1 VRSHAVEDYQ
11 DIGKQQ
17 ENIMAIEK
25 ILVIGQDESVRPAL
39 SGALESDYELQW
51 TANIGEARQRISSD
65 RFDLIIADAE
75 AQDFENFAASAREW
89 PATIVIAGPA
99 QRNIAAKA
107 LNDGAFSC
115 VGKPISREE
124 LTGVIA
130 RAAEFN
136 QTAEVCRRL
145 GADDE
150 QLLLGDSFA
159 SSQIR
164 SLLSKVAQTTIPV
177 LIRGESGVGKEL
189 VARLVHRQG
198 SRASGPFIK
207 VDCAAIPED
216 SLEQALFGWS
226 VWGSLAGGKRI
237 QGGLE
242 LAARGTLLIDEISLL
257 PMNVQARLLKTVQ
270 EKKFQR
276 TDGTR
281 WISLDTR
288 IIATTTRELDKE
300 ASKGTFNEQ
309 LFFALNVVPIWV
321 PPLKERPQD
330 IRALAS
336 TFAGYFSRKHG
347 SPIELSREA
356 IAGFEHAEWPCN
368 VRQLQNAIEQTVL
381 GHSSPI
387 VAPNF
392 TNGSNNTSAPIG
404 SPDVECL
411 DEIEKRHILTVLAR
425 CNGNRTLA
433 AKRLGISIRTI
444 RNKLKIYRTQ
454 QPNIELMQE
463 AV

>member
-1 VRSHAVEDYQ
+1 
-11 DIGKQQ
+11 
-17 ENIMAIEK
+17 MAIEK
-25 ILVIGQDESVRPAL
+25 ILIIGQDDSVRSAL
-39 SGALESDYELQW
+39 SEALESDYEIQW
-51 TANIGEARQRISSD
+51 TSTIVEARQRLSSD

-75 AQDFENFAASAREW
+75 AQDFDTLASTVKEW
-89 PATIVIAGPA
+89 PSTIVIAGPA
-99 QRNIAAKA
+99 QRNVAAKA
-107 LNDGAFSC
+107 VNDGAFSC
-115 VGKPISREE
+115 VWKPIAREE

-130 RAAEFN
+130 RAAEYS
-136 QTAEVCRRL
+136 QTSEVCRRL

-198 SRASGPFIK
+198 SRANGPFIK
-207 VDCAAIPED
+207 VDCAAIPEEN
-216 SLEQALFGWS
+216 LEQALFGWS
-226 VWGSLAGGKRI
+226 VWGSLAGGKRT

-242 LAARGTLLIDEISLL
+242 LATRGTLLIDEISLL
-257 PMNVQARLLKTVQ
+257 PVNVQARLLKTIQ

-281 WISLDTR
+281 SIALDTR
-288 IIATTTRELDKE
+288 IIATTTRELEKE
-300 ASKGTFNEQ
+300 VSKGTFNEQ

-336 TFAGYFSRKHG
+336 TFAGYFARKHG
-347 SPIELSREA
+347 SPVELSREA
-356 IAGFEHAEWPCN
+356 LAGLEHAEWPCN

-381 GHSSPI
+381 GHSNTI
-387 VAPNF
+387 LAPNF
-392 TNGSNNTSAPIG
+392 TGGATNGSTTAPAAG
-404 SPDVECL
+404 PDVECL

-444 RNKLKIYRTQ
+444 RNKLKLYRTQ